1 MHLVYLSQILLLQDF
16 KAHYFIKTS
25 RNPWFS
31 TLFSATMK
39 GEKYLN
45 ETETNYEELTI
56 TNNFIFCKVMQSNPN
71 LCKQLVELITG
82 RKISHMVGLNGEQTI
97 EITPDGKGIRLD
109 VYFEDDSSVM
119 YDVEMQ
125 VESNKNLARRSR
137 FYQNMMDSQA
147 LDKNSNYLQ
156 LMDSYVIFICPFN
169 ILPDTGYH
177 LYHFRPRA
185 DEDTSIVLDD
195 GTSRI
200 FVCATG
206 TKDDVSDEMKSFL
219 NYLSGKLA
227 NSQLTSQ
234 LDDAVKLARM
244 NKKWRVEYMLSK
256 IDIDVLK
263 GEYERTIAEKD
274 AVIAKKDTAL
284 AEKDAALTEINA
296 RISELEALLANLINK
311 DN

>member
-1 MHLVYLSQILLLQDF
+1 M
-16 KAHYFIKTS
+16 
-25 RNPWFS
+25 
-31 TLFSATMK
+31 
-39 GEKYLN
+39 N

-82 RKISHMVGLNGEQTI
+82 RKICHMVGLNGEQTI

-109 VYFEDDSSVM
+109 VYFEDDNSVM
-119 YDVEMQ
+119 YDIEMQ

-147 LDKNSNYLQ
+147 LDKNADYLQ

-169 ILPDTGYH
+169 IIPEAGYH

-185 DEDTSIVLDD
+185 DEDASIVLED

-200 FVCATG
+200 FVCAKG
-206 TKDDVSDEMKSFL
+206 TKDDVSDEMKDFL

-244 NKKWRVEYMLSK
+244 NKKWRAEYMLSK

-274 AVIAKKDTAL
+274 NELAKDKTII
-284 AEKDAALTEINA
+284 AEKDA
-296 RISELEALLANLINK
+296 RIAELEALLANLTQK

>member
-1 MHLVYLSQILLLQDF
+1 M
-16 KAHYFIKTS
+16 
-25 RNPWFS
+25 
-31 TLFSATMK
+31 
-39 GEKYLN
+39 N

-82 RKISHMVGLNGEQTI
+82 RKICHMVGLNGEQTI

-119 YDVEMQ
+119 YDIEMQ

-147 LDKNSNYLQ
+147 LDKNADYLQ

-169 ILPDTGYH
+169 IIPKTGYH
-177 LYHFRPRA
+177 LYHFKPRA

-200 FVCATG
+200 FVCANR
-206 TKDDVSDEMKSFL
+206 TKDDVSDEMKDFL
-219 NYLSGKLA
+219 NYLSGKLS
-227 NSQLTSQ
+227 NSTLTSL

-274 AVIAKKDTAL
+274 NELAEKNTELAEKNTEL
-284 AEKDAALTEINA
+284 AEKDA
-296 RISELEALLANLINK
+296 RIAELEALLANLTQK